1 MREIE
6 TKIFSLEELVNK
18 REEWRNETVV
28 FTNGCFDLLHRGHVF
43 YLAEARKLGDRLI
56 IGVNSDESVSRLKG
70 PNRPIQNENDRMYIL
85 AGLES
90 VDAVVLFHDETPLKL
105 ISQISPQ
112 VLVKGGDYEIE
123 KIVGYDFVVQHGGI
137 VKTIPFVLGKSTT
150 NIVKKMQ

>member
-6 TKIFSLEELVNK
+6 TKIFSLEELIKK

-123 KIVGYDFVVQHGGI
+123 KIVGYDFVVHQGGI
-137 VKTIPFVLGKSTT
+137 VKTIPFVSGKSTT